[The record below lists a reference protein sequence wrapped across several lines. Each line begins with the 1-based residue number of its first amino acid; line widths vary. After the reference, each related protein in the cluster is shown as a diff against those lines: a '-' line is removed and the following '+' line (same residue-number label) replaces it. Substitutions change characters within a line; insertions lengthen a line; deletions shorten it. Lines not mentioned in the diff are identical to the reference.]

1 MSDERFFLTGA
12 LGCIGAWTARNLVRE
27 GVDVTIFDLG
37 SNRSRLDL
45 LMEPDEVAR
54 IHFIQA
60 DITDTDRVR
69 GAMDESG
76 ATHIIHLAA
85 LQMPFCRANPP
96 LGAAVN
102 VVGTVNIFEAAK
114 KLGIQQ
120 VVYASSIAVY
130 GYADEYAE
138 KYADE
143 RVGNDAALHPLNHYG
158 VYKQANEG
166 TARIYWQDDGIAS
179 IALRPY
185 TIYGPTRDQGMTS
198 TPTKAMLAAARG
210 ESYEISFR
218 GVNGFQYAEDV
229 ARTFIQAARTP
240 FQGAGVYNL
249 AGSIVDM
256 SAVVA
261 AIEAA
266 EPSAAGR
273 ITTAETVLPFP
284 QGFDDSEL
292 RKILGDIPFTPL
304 EEGVAATIFHFKAA
318 IAAGKLPKETVT
330 E

>member
-12 LGCIGAWTARNLVRE
+12 LGCIGAWTARNLVRD
-27 GVDVTIFDLG
+27 GAAVTVFDLG
-37 SNRSRLDL
+37 TNHSRLEL
-45 LMEPDEVAR
+45 VMEPEELAR

-60 DITDTDRVR
+60 DITDTDRVQT
-69 GAMDESG
+69 AMAESKS
-76 ATHIIHLAA
+76 THIIHLAA
-85 LQMPFCRANPP
+85 LQVPFCRANPP

-102 VVGTVNIFEAAK
+102 VVGTVNVFEAAK
-114 KLGIQQ
+114 KLGIKQ

-138 KYADE
+138 E
-143 RVGNDAALHPLNHYG
+143 RVSNDAPLHPLNHYG

-185 TIYGPTRDQGMTS
+185 TIYGPARDQGMTS

-210 ESYEISFR
+210 ERYEISFQ
-218 GVNGFQYAEDV
+218 GVNGFQYADDV
-229 ARTFIQAARTP
+229 AKTFIQAARTP
-240 FQGAGVYNL
+240 FPGAGVYNL

-256 SAVVA
+256 SVVIA

-273 ITTAETVLPFP
+273 ITAADTVLPFP

-304 EEGVAATIFHFKAA
+304 TQGVAETISLFKAA
-318 IAAGKLPKETVT
+318 IAAGKLPKETVQ

>member
-12 LGCIGAWTARNLVRE
+12 LGCIGAWVTRNLLRD
-27 GVDVTIFDLG
+27 GASVTIFDLG
-37 SNRSRLDL
+37 SNRSRLEL
-45 LMEPDEVAR
+45 LMEPEEVAR
-54 IHFIQA
+54 IRFVQA
-60 DITDTDRVR
+60 DITHTDGVR
-69 GAMDESG
+69 AAMAESG
-76 ATHIIHLAA
+76 STHIIHLAA
-85 LQMPFCRANPP
+85 LQVPFCRANPP

-102 VVGTVNIFEAAK
+102 VVGTVNVFEAAK
-114 KLGIQQ
+114 QLGIRQ

-138 KYADE
+138 D
-143 RVGNDAALHPLNHYG
+143 RVGNDAHLHPLNHYG

-166 TARIYWQDDGIAS
+166 TARIYWQDDAIAS

-185 TIYGPTRDQGMTS
+185 TIYGPARDQGMTS

-210 ESYEISFR
+210 ESYQISFR
-218 GVNGFQYAEDV
+218 GVNGFQYADDV

-256 SAVVA
+256 SEVVA

-273 ITTAETVLPFP
+273 ITTAEAVLPFP
-284 QGFDDSEL
+284 LGFDDSEL

-304 EEGVAATIFHFKAA
+304 EQGVADTISLFKAA
-318 IAAGKLPKETVT
+318 IAAGKLPKETLS

>member
-69 GAMDESG
+69 AAMEESG

-102 VVGTVNIFEAAK
+102 VVGTVNVFEAAK

-138 KYADE
+138 E
-143 RVGNDAALHPLNHYG
+143 QVGNDAHLHPLNHYG

-210 ESYEISFR
+210 ESYQISFQ

-229 ARTFIQAARTP
+229 AKTFIQAARTP

-284 QGFDDSEL
+284 LGFDDSEL

-304 EEGVAATIFHFKAA
+304 EEGVAATISHFKTA
-318 IAAGKLPKETVT
+318 IAAGKLPKETVS

>member
-27 GVDVTIFDLG
+27 GVDLTIFDLG

-69 GAMDESG
+69 AAMEERG

-85 LQMPFCRANPP
+85 
-96 LGAAVN
+96 AVN
-102 VVGTVNIFEAAK
+102 VVGTVNVFEAAK

-138 KYADE
+138 E
-143 RVGNDAALHPLNHYG
+143 QVGNDAHLHPLNHYG

-185 TIYGPTRDQGMTS
+185 TIYGSTRDQGMTS

-210 ESYEISFR
+210 ESYQISFR
-218 GVNGFQYAEDV
+218 GVNGFQYADDV

-284 QGFDDSEL
+284 LGFDDSEL

-304 EEGVAATIFHFKAA
+304 EEGVAATISHFKTA
-318 IAAGKLPKETVT
+318 IAAGKLPKETVS

>member
-12 LGCIGAWTARNLVRE
+12 LGCIGAWLARNLVRE
-27 GVDVTIFDLG
+27 GAEVTIFDLG
-37 SNRSRLDL
+37 SNHSRLHL
-45 LMEPDEVAR
+45 VMEPEEVAR

-60 DITDTDRVR
+60 DITDTERVR
-69 GAMDESG
+69 SAMEESG

-85 LQMPFCRANPP
+85 LQVPFCRANPP

-102 VVGTVNIFEAAK
+102 VVGTVNVFDAAK
-114 KLGIQQ
+114 KLGIKQLT
-120 VVYASSIAVY
+120 YASSIAVY

-138 KYADE
+138 E
-143 RVGNDAALHPLNHYG
+143 RVGNDAHLHPLNHYG

-166 TARIYWQDDGIAS
+166 TARIYWQDDGVAS

-185 TIYGPTRDQGMTS
+185 TIYGPARDQGMTS

-210 ESYEISFR
+210 ESYKISFR
-218 GVNGFQYAEDV
+218 GVNGFQLADDV
-229 ARTFIQAARTP
+229 AKTFIQAARTP

-256 SAVVA
+256 SAVIA

-266 EPSAAGR
+266 EPTAKGR
-273 ITTAETVLPFP
+273 ITAAETVLPFP
-284 QGFDDSEL
+284 LGFDDSEL
-292 RKILGDIPFTPL
+292 RKVLGDIPFTPL
-304 EEGVAATIFHFKAA
+304 EQGVAETISLFKAA
-318 IAAGKLPKETVT
+318 IAAGKLPKETV